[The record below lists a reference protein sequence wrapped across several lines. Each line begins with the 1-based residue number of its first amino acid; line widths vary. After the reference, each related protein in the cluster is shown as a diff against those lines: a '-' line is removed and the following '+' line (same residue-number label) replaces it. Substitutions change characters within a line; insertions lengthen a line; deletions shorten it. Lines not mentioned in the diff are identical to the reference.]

1 MKKLD
6 VNRSL
11 ILSSVYIQLVLF
23 ILIILVPYIKG
34 SDFSYDFYHHLL
46 AIIFFECVIISTL
59 DKVFNIFQIFLLMMF
74 LFSIGLPIF
83 VLFDLFNYP
92 PGNRMLFGDGI
103 RTVISNETLS
113 ETYLVLIL
121 MLLGSSLGWLIGI
134 LKFKMNIKRT
144 TTLKYV
150 RNKYEKFLKRL
161 FYILLI
167 LVIYK
172 NIDLVYNS
180 LKYGYVEVMHLQS
193 LNLNNSYVLI
203 IADIF
208 FKMSGYALLFL
219 SKNSKQYV
227 KYSLLFMI
235 PYSIQLFAGARGE
248 TIAVLLTIIFI
259 YSKFYK
265 KLNLKK
271 LVPSAFLILIFSTA
285 FGIYRFTRDFGSLIS
300 EISIPKLLS
309 LGIISN
315 SSSMGVIAYTIE
327 LKDQFFNKIPFLF
340 GYVQGIF
347 SFAPNYTLEG
357 IQNKNYLAQHLT
369 YLLNPDKLYGGST
382 IGTSMGA
389 EFYEFSNGN
398 FFIIFTLSFLLLYA
412 TCYFISRLDK
422 NVFMFYLGALFLE
435 LLWLS
440 PRGSIMKI
448 FNKESLL
455 SLIILIF
462 IVYFS
467 RTVMKSKM
475 NSQNLN

>member
-1 MKKLD
+1 MERLNINK
-6 VNRSL
+6 SL
-11 ILSSVYIQLVLF
+11 VLLTLYIQLVLF
-23 ILIILVPYIKG
+23 ILIILVSYIKG
-34 SDFSYDFYHHLL
+34 FDFSYDFYHYLL
-46 AIIFFECVIISTL
+46 AIIFFECVLISTI
-59 DKVFNIFQIFLLMMF
+59 DKIFNIYQIFLFMMF
-74 LFSIGLPIF
+74 LFNVGLPIF
-83 VLFDLFNYP
+83 VLFNLFDYP
-92 PGNRMLFGDGI
+92 PGNRILFGDGME
-103 RTVISNETLS
+103 TVISKETLS
-113 ETYLVLIL
+113 QTYLVITL
-121 MLLGSSLGWLIGI
+121 MLLGSSVGWLIGT
-134 LKFKMNIKRT
+134 LKFKINIKRSILIKST
-144 TTLKYV
+144 G
-150 RNKYEKFLKRL
+150 NKYEKNLKKL
-161 FYILLI
+161 FYILLL

-172 NIDLVYNS
+172 NIELVYNS
-180 LKYGYVEVMHLQS
+180 IIYGYVEVMHLQS
-193 LNLNNSYVLI
+193 LNLKISYVLI
-203 IADIF
+203 IADIL

-227 KYSLLFMI
+227 KYSILFMI
-235 PYSIQLFAGARGE
+235 PYSIQIFAGARGE

-265 KLNLKK
+265 KINLKK

-369 YLLNPDKLYGGST
+369 YLLNSDKLYRGST

-398 FFIIFTLSFLLLYA
+398 FFLIFILSILLLYV
-412 TCYFISRLDK
+412 TCYFISRLNK

-448 FNKESLL
+448 FNKESLF
-455 SLIILIF
+455 SLVILIF
-462 IVYFS
+462 VVYLS
-467 RTVMKSKM
+467 RVVIKSKKTR
-475 NSQNLN
+475 NIHN